1 MIEKSKKNKR
11 SLISE
16 EDVST
21 LMQRYTATTVLALLQ
36 EVAQSDGAKIDW
48 NALVKKTSTGISNA
62 REYQMLWR
70 HLAYRHDLPEK
81 FDDGA
86 HPLDDDDSDLE
97 SELEAFPSVTSEAS
111 TEAAACV
118 KVLIASGLPSDSTH
132 PNNMTVE
139 APLTINIPNG
149 RSLRDT
155 SENSQPAVMRGVN
168 IRVPVSVQKLSL
180 PAQTSCPAS
189 EIYDANGSR
198 SGIFPPRRKRKPWS
212 EAEDMELIAA
222 VQKLGEGNW
231 ASIVRGEFKGDRT
244 ASQLSQRFLY
254 LGHGLI
260 VHGNG
265 HALSFS
271 YLGLLRDLVA
281 NSSQLICKGIYICWA
296 MRVIPSDI
304 AANFFSLCFSP
315 PNYHSL
321 YKQRWAIIRKRHGN
335 MNVGNVSSAPQLS
348 ETQRAARDAVK
359 MALDPYPAAKSSIT
373 NSAGNTST
381 KPHNNCVPPTITAE
395 ASPAQHQSQ
404 QPMTTKSSSI
414 WPVGSS
420 AKSHVMLA
428 KATEKSILSS
438 DPVRAAAVAAGA
450 RIATQSDAASLLK
463 AAQAKNAVHIMPT
476 GSSSIKSSMTG
487 GVSTLLDVNPST
499 RFISSGMATAPITT
513 RPSGPCPGLPKAIS
527 PPSQMKAASSTA
539 QPPQSTPVTSLNA
552 PTEQTNSGLAKAT
565 LLPPQ
570 MKASSSTA
578 QPTQSFPATSLNSQS
593 EPTNPDLAKA
603 TLLPPQM
610 KASSSTAQPTQSCPI
625 TSLNAQSEQTNA
637 ESLPKQGFVTIKDT
651 KASGSQEVANGQV
664 QKDGAHVTVNEPS
677 EHVQEVMAALTN
689 QEAELKSQVGT
700 LESSN
705 GSPKLIMNESGLV
718 NVNGNQVDG
727 SRNADDYKM
736 ACSPIKEAENQSAV
750 QENDENQSERQAE
763 LPSTV
768 SSESCIKVDS
778 IIKTEASNGML
789 DG

>member
-1 MIEKSKKNKR
+1 MIEKSKKNKKGV
-11 SLISE
+11 ISE

-21 LMQRYTATTVLALLQ
+21 LLQRYTATTLLALLQ
-36 EVAQSDGAKIDW
+36 EVAQFDGAKIDW

-70 HLAYRHDLPEK
+70 HLAYRHVLPEK

-132 PNNMTVE
+132 PNNTTVE

-149 RSLRDT
+149 RSLRAT
-155 SENSQPAVMRGVN
+155 SENSQSDVMRGVN

-180 PAQTSCPAS
+180 PAVMSCPAS
-189 EIYDANGSR
+189 EVYDANGSG
-198 SGIFPPRRKRKPWS
+198 SGTFPPRRKRKPWS

-244 ASQLSQRFLY
+244 ASQLSQR
-254 LGHGLI
+254 
-260 VHGNG
+260 
-265 HALSFS
+265 
-271 YLGLLRDLVA
+271 
-281 NSSQLICKGIYICWA
+281 
-296 MRVIPSDI
+296 
-304 AANFFSLCFSP
+304 
-315 PNYHSL
+315 
-321 YKQRWAIIRKRHGN
+321 WAIIRKRHGN
-335 MNVGNVSSAPQLS
+335 LNVGTVSSAPQLS

-359 MALDPYPAAKSSIT
+359 MALDPHPAAKSLIAS
-373 NSAGNTST
+373 SAGTTST
-381 KPHNNCVPPTITAE
+381 KTPNNCASPTITAE

-404 QPMTTKSSSI
+404 QRTMMTKSSSI
-414 WPVGSS
+414 WPVGPA
-420 AKSHVMLA
+420 AKSQVMLA
-428 KATEKSILSS
+428 KASEKSILSS

-487 GVSTLLDVNPST
+487 GISTHLDVNPNT
-499 RFISSGMATAPITT
+499 RFISSGMATAPTTT
-513 RPSGPCPGLPKAIS
+513 RPAASGPCPGLPKATS
-527 PPSQMKAASSTA
+527 P
-539 QPPQSTPVTSLNA
+539 
-552 PTEQTNSGLAKAT
+552 
-565 LLPPQ
+565 PPQ

-578 QPTQSFPATSLNSQS
+578 QHTQSTPVTSFNAQS
-593 EPTNPDLAKA
+593 EQTNSVLAKA
-603 TLLPPQM
+603 TVLPPQM
-610 KASSSTAQPTQSCPI
+610 KASSMTTQNTQSTPI
-625 TSLNAQSEQTNA
+625 TSLSTPSEQSNA
-637 ESLPKQGFVTIKDT
+637 ESSPKQGIVTIKDT
-651 KASGSQEVANGQV
+651 KAFGSQEVANGQV
-664 QKDGAHVTVNEPS
+664 QKDGAHVSVKEPS
-677 EHVQEVMAALTN
+677 EHVQEVKAALTN
-689 QEAELKSQVGT
+689 QEAELKSQVAA

-718 NVNGNQVDG
+718 NVTRNQVGG
-727 SRNADDYKM
+727 SQNADDNKM
-736 ACSPIKEAENQSAV
+736 TCSPIKEAENQSAV
-750 QENDENQSERQAE
+750 QENDENQSVSERQAD
-763 LPSTV
+763 LPSSV
-768 SSESCIKVDS
+768 SNESCIKVDS
-778 IIKTEASNGML
+778 ISKTEASDGMM

>member
-11 SLISE
+11 GVISE

-21 LMQRYTATTVLALLQ
+21 LLQRYTATTLLALLQ
-36 EVAQSDGAKIDW
+36 EVAQFDGAKIDW

-70 HLAYRHDLPEK
+70 HLAYRHVLPEK

-132 PNNMTVE
+132 PNNTTVE

-149 RSLRDT
+149 RSLRAT
-155 SENSQPAVMRGVN
+155 SENSQSDVMRGVN

-180 PAQTSCPAS
+180 PAVMSCPAS
-189 EIYDANGSR
+189 EVYDANGSG
-198 SGIFPPRRKRKPWS
+198 SGTFPPRRKRKPWS

-244 ASQLSQRFLY
+244 ASQLSQR
-254 LGHGLI
+254 
-260 VHGNG
+260 
-265 HALSFS
+265 
-271 YLGLLRDLVA
+271 
-281 NSSQLICKGIYICWA
+281 
-296 MRVIPSDI
+296 
-304 AANFFSLCFSP
+304 
-315 PNYHSL
+315 
-321 YKQRWAIIRKRHGN
+321 WAIIRKRHGN
-335 MNVGNVSSAPQLS
+335 LNVGTVSSAPQLS

-359 MALDPYPAAKSSIT
+359 MALDPHPAAKSLIAS
-373 NSAGNTST
+373 SAGTTST
-381 KPHNNCVPPTITAE
+381 KTPNNCASPTITAE

-404 QPMTTKSSSI
+404 QRTMMTKSSSI
-414 WPVGSS
+414 WPVGPA
-420 AKSHVMLA
+420 AKSQVMLA
-428 KATEKSILSS
+428 KASEKSILSS

-487 GVSTLLDVNPST
+487 GISTHLDVNPNT
-499 RFISSGMATAPITT
+499 RFISSGVATAPTTT
-513 RPSGPCPGLPKAIS
+513 RPAASGPCPGLPKATS
-527 PPSQMKAASSTA
+527 P
-539 QPPQSTPVTSLNA
+539 
-552 PTEQTNSGLAKAT
+552 
-565 LLPPQ
+565 PPQ

-578 QPTQSFPATSLNSQS
+578 QHTQSTPVTSFNAQS
-593 EPTNPDLAKA
+593 EQTNSVLAKA
-603 TLLPPQM
+603 TVLPPQM
-610 KASSSTAQPTQSCPI
+610 KASSMTTQNTQSTPI
-625 TSLNAQSEQTNA
+625 TSLSTPSEQTNA
-637 ESLPKQGFVTIKDT
+637 ESSPKQGIVTIKDT
-651 KASGSQEVANGQV
+651 KAFGSQEVANGQV
-664 QKDGAHVTVNEPS
+664 QKDGAHVFVKEPS
-677 EHVQEVMAALTN
+677 EHVQEVKAALTN
-689 QEAELKSQVGT
+689 QEAELKSQVAA

-718 NVNGNQVDG
+718 NVTGNQVNG
-727 SRNADDYKM
+727 SQNADDNKM
-736 ACSPIKEAENQSAV
+736 TCSPIKEAENQSAV
-750 QENDENQSERQAE
+750 QENDENQSVSERQAD
-763 LPSTV
+763 LPSSV
-768 SSESCIKVDS
+768 SNESCIKVDS
-778 IIKTEASNGML
+778 ISKTEASDGMM

>member
-1 MIEKSKKNKR
+1 MIEKSKKNKKGV
-11 SLISE
+11 ISE

-21 LMQRYTATTVLALLQ
+21 LLQRYTATTLLALLQ
-36 EVAQSDGAKIDW
+36 EVAQFDGAKIDW

-70 HLAYRHDLPEK
+70 HLAYRHVLPEK

-132 PNNMTVE
+132 PNNTTVE

-149 RSLRDT
+149 RSLRAT
-155 SENSQPAVMRGVN
+155 SENSQSDVMRGVN

-180 PAQTSCPAS
+180 PAVTSCPAS
-189 EIYDANGSR
+189 EVYDANGSG
-198 SGIFPPRRKRKPWS
+198 SGTFPPRRKRKPWS

-244 ASQLSQRFLY
+244 ASQLSQR
-254 LGHGLI
+254 
-260 VHGNG
+260 
-265 HALSFS
+265 
-271 YLGLLRDLVA
+271 
-281 NSSQLICKGIYICWA
+281 
-296 MRVIPSDI
+296 
-304 AANFFSLCFSP
+304 
-315 PNYHSL
+315 
-321 YKQRWAIIRKRHGN
+321 WAIIRKRHGN
-335 MNVGNVSSAPQLS
+335 LNVGTVSSAPQLS

-359 MALDPYPAAKSSIT
+359 MALDPHPAAKSLIAS
-373 NSAGNTST
+373 SAGATST
-381 KPHNNCVPPTITAE
+381 KTPINCVPPTITAE

-404 QPMTTKSSSI
+404 QRTMMTKSSSI
-414 WPVGSS
+414 WPVGPA
-420 AKSHVMLA
+420 AKSQVMLA
-428 KATEKSILSS
+428 KASEKSILSS

-487 GVSTLLDVNPST
+487 GISTHLDVNPNT
-499 RFISSGMATAPITT
+499 RFISSGVATAPTTT
-513 RPSGPCPGLPKAIS
+513 RPAASGPCPGLPKATS
-527 PPSQMKAASSTA
+527 P
-539 QPPQSTPVTSLNA
+539 
-552 PTEQTNSGLAKAT
+552 
-565 LLPPQ
+565 PPQ

-578 QPTQSFPATSLNSQS
+578 QHTQSTPVTSFNAQS
-593 EPTNPDLAKA
+593 EQTNSVLAKA
-603 TLLPPQM
+603 TVLPPQM
-610 KASSSTAQPTQSCPI
+610 KASSMTTQNTQSTPI
-625 TSLNAQSEQTNA
+625 TSLSTPSEQTNA
-637 ESLPKQGFVTIKDT
+637 ESSPKQGIVTIKDT
-651 KASGSQEVANGQV
+651 KAFGSQEVANGQV
-664 QKDGAHVTVNEPS
+664 QKDGAHVFVKEPS
-677 EHVQEVMAALTN
+677 EHVQEVKAALTN
-689 QEAELKSQVGT
+689 QEAELKSQVAA

-718 NVNGNQVDG
+718 NVTGNQVDG
-727 SRNADDYKM
+727 SQNADDNKM
-736 ACSPIKEAENQSAV
+736 TCSPIKEAENQSAV
-750 QENDENQSERQAE
+750 QENDENQSVSERQAD
-763 LPSTV
+763 LPSSV
-768 SSESCIKVDS
+768 SNESCIKVDS
-778 IIKTEASNGML
+778 ISKTEASDGMM

>member
-1 MIEKSKKNKR
+1 MIEKSKKNKKGV
-11 SLISE
+11 ISE

-21 LMQRYTATTVLALLQ
+21 LLQRYTATTILALLQ
-36 EVAQSDGAKIDW
+36 EVAQFDGAKIDW

-70 HLAYRHDLPEK
+70 HLAYRHVLPEK

-132 PNNMTVE
+132 PNNTTVE

-149 RSLRDT
+149 RSLRAT
-155 SENSQPAVMRGVN
+155 SENSQSDVMRGVN

-180 PAQTSCPAS
+180 PAVMSCPAS
-189 EIYDANGSR
+189 EVYDANGSG
-198 SGIFPPRRKRKPWS
+198 SGTFPPRRKRKPWS

-244 ASQLSQRFLY
+244 ASQLSQR
-254 LGHGLI
+254 
-260 VHGNG
+260 
-265 HALSFS
+265 
-271 YLGLLRDLVA
+271 
-281 NSSQLICKGIYICWA
+281 
-296 MRVIPSDI
+296 
-304 AANFFSLCFSP
+304 
-315 PNYHSL
+315 
-321 YKQRWAIIRKRHGN
+321 WAIIRKRHGN
-335 MNVGNVSSAPQLS
+335 LNVGTVSSAPQLS

-359 MALDPYPAAKSSIT
+359 MALDPHPAAKSLIAS
-373 NSAGNTST
+373 SAGTTST
-381 KPHNNCVPPTITAE
+381 KTPNNCASPTITAE

-404 QPMTTKSSSI
+404 QRTMMTKSSSI
-414 WPVGSS
+414 WPVGPA
-420 AKSHVMLA
+420 AKSQVMLA
-428 KATEKSILSS
+428 KASEKSILSS

-487 GVSTLLDVNPST
+487 GISTHLDVNPNT
-499 RFISSGMATAPITT
+499 RFISSGMATAPTTT
-513 RPSGPCPGLPKAIS
+513 RPPASGPCPGLPKATS
-527 PPSQMKAASSTA
+527 P
-539 QPPQSTPVTSLNA
+539 
-552 PTEQTNSGLAKAT
+552 
-565 LLPPQ
+565 PPQ

-578 QPTQSFPATSLNSQS
+578 QHTQSTPVTSFNAQS
-593 EPTNPDLAKA
+593 EQTNSVLAKA
-603 TLLPPQM
+603 TVLPPQM
-610 KASSSTAQPTQSCPI
+610 KASSMTTQNTLSTPI
-625 TSLNAQSEQTNA
+625 TSLSTPSEQTND
-637 ESLPKQGFVTIKDT
+637 ESSPKQGIVTIKDT
-651 KASGSQEVANGQV
+651 KAFGSQEVANGQV
-664 QKDGAHVTVNEPS
+664 QKDGAHVSS
-677 EHVQEVMAALTN
+677 EHVQEVKAALTN
-689 QEAELKSQVGT
+689 QEAELKSQVAA

-718 NVNGNQVDG
+718 NVTGNQDDG
-727 SRNADDYKM
+727 SQNADDNKM
-736 ACSPIKEAENQSAV
+736 TCSPIKEAENQSAV
-750 QENDENQSERQAE
+750 QENDENQSVSERQAD
-763 LPSTV
+763 LPSSV
-768 SSESCIKVDS
+768 SNESCIKVDS
-778 IIKTEASNGML
+778 ISKTEASDGMM

>member
-1 MIEKSKKNKR
+1 MIEKSKKNKKGV
-11 SLISE
+11 ISE

-21 LMQRYTATTVLALLQ
+21 LLQRYTATTLLALLQ
-36 EVAQSDGAKIDW
+36 EVAQFDGAKIDW

-70 HLAYRHDLPEK
+70 HLAYRHVLPEK

-132 PNNMTVE
+132 PNNTTVE

-149 RSLRDT
+149 RSLRAT
-155 SENSQPAVMRGVN
+155 SENSQSDVMRGVN

-180 PAQTSCPAS
+180 PAVTSCPAS
-189 EIYDANGSR
+189 EVYDANGSG
-198 SGIFPPRRKRKPWS
+198 SGTFPPRRKRKPWS

-244 ASQLSQRFLY
+244 ASQLSQR
-254 LGHGLI
+254 
-260 VHGNG
+260 
-265 HALSFS
+265 
-271 YLGLLRDLVA
+271 
-281 NSSQLICKGIYICWA
+281 
-296 MRVIPSDI
+296 
-304 AANFFSLCFSP
+304 
-315 PNYHSL
+315 
-321 YKQRWAIIRKRHGN
+321 WAIIRKRHGN
-335 MNVGNVSSAPQLS
+335 LNVGTVSSAPQLS

-359 MALDPYPAAKSSIT
+359 MALDPHPAAKSLIAS
-373 NSAGNTST
+373 S
-381 KPHNNCVPPTITAE
+381 E

-404 QPMTTKSSSI
+404 QRTMMTKSSSI
-414 WPVGSS
+414 WPVGPA
-420 AKSHVMLA
+420 AKSQVMLA
-428 KATEKSILSS
+428 KASEKSILSS

-487 GVSTLLDVNPST
+487 GISTHLDVNPNT
-499 RFISSGMATAPITT
+499 RFISSGVATAPTTT
-513 RPSGPCPGLPKAIS
+513 RPAASGPCPGLPKATS
-527 PPSQMKAASSTA
+527 P
-539 QPPQSTPVTSLNA
+539 
-552 PTEQTNSGLAKAT
+552 
-565 LLPPQ
+565 PPQ

-578 QPTQSFPATSLNSQS
+578 QQTQSTPVTSFNAQS
-593 EPTNPDLAKA
+593 EQTNSVLAKA
-603 TLLPPQM
+603 TVLPPQM
-610 KASSSTAQPTQSCPI
+610 KASSMTTQNTQSTPI
-625 TSLNAQSEQTNA
+625 TSLSTPSEQTNA
-637 ESLPKQGFVTIKDT
+637 ESSPKQGIVTIKDT
-651 KASGSQEVANGQV
+651 KAFGSQEVANGQV
-664 QKDGAHVTVNEPS
+664 QKDGAHVFVKEPS
-677 EHVQEVMAALTN
+677 EHVQEVKAALTN
-689 QEAELKSQVGT
+689 QEAELKSQVAA

-718 NVNGNQVDG
+718 NVTGNQVNG
-727 SRNADDYKM
+727 SQNADDNKM
-736 ACSPIKEAENQSAV
+736 TCSPIKEAENQSAV
-750 QENDENQSERQAE
+750 QENDENQSVSERQAD
-763 LPSTV
+763 LPSSV
-768 SSESCIKVDS
+768 SNESCIKVDS
-778 IIKTEASNGML
+778 ISKTEASDGMM

>member
-1 MIEKSKKNKR
+1 MIEKSKKNKKGV
-11 SLISE
+11 ISE

-21 LMQRYTATTVLALLQ
+21 LLQRYTATTLLALLQ
-36 EVAQSDGAKIDW
+36 EVAQFDGAKIDW

-70 HLAYRHDLPEK
+70 HLAYRHVLPEK

-132 PNNMTVE
+132 PNNTTVE

-149 RSLRDT
+149 RSLRAT
-155 SENSQPAVMRGVN
+155 SENSQSDVMRGVN

-180 PAQTSCPAS
+180 PAVMSCPAS
-189 EIYDANGSR
+189 EVYDANGSG
-198 SGIFPPRRKRKPWS
+198 SGTFPPRRKRKPWS

-244 ASQLSQRFLY
+244 ASQLSQR
-254 LGHGLI
+254 
-260 VHGNG
+260 
-265 HALSFS
+265 
-271 YLGLLRDLVA
+271 
-281 NSSQLICKGIYICWA
+281 
-296 MRVIPSDI
+296 
-304 AANFFSLCFSP
+304 
-315 PNYHSL
+315 
-321 YKQRWAIIRKRHGN
+321 WAIIRKRHGN
-335 MNVGNVSSAPQLS
+335 LNVGTVSSAPQLS

-359 MALDPYPAAKSSIT
+359 MALDPHPAAKSLIAS
-373 NSAGNTST
+373 SAGTTST
-381 KPHNNCVPPTITAE
+381 KTPNNCASPTITAE

-404 QPMTTKSSSI
+404 QRTMMTKSSSI
-414 WPVGSS
+414 WPVGPA
-420 AKSHVMLA
+420 AKSQVMLA
-428 KATEKSILSS
+428 KASEKSILSS

-487 GVSTLLDVNPST
+487 GISTHLDVNPNT
-499 RFISSGMATAPITT
+499 RFISSGVATAPTTT
-513 RPSGPCPGLPKAIS
+513 RPAASGPCPGLPKATS
-527 PPSQMKAASSTA
+527 P
-539 QPPQSTPVTSLNA
+539 
-552 PTEQTNSGLAKAT
+552 
-565 LLPPQ
+565 PPQ

-578 QPTQSFPATSLNSQS
+578 QHTQSTPVTSFNAQS
-593 EPTNPDLAKA
+593 EQTNSVLAKA
-603 TLLPPQM
+603 TVLPPQM
-610 KASSSTAQPTQSCPI
+610 KASSMTTQNTQSTPI
-625 TSLNAQSEQTNA
+625 TSLSTPSEQTNA
-637 ESLPKQGFVTIKDT
+637 ESSPKQGIVTIKDT
-651 KASGSQEVANGQV
+651 KAFGSQEVANGQV
-664 QKDGAHVTVNEPS
+664 QKDGAHVSS
-677 EHVQEVMAALTN
+677 EHVQEVKAALTN
-689 QEAELKSQVGT
+689 QEAELKSQVAA

-718 NVNGNQVDG
+718 NVTGNQVDG
-727 SRNADDYKM
+727 SQNADDNKM
-736 ACSPIKEAENQSAV
+736 TCSPIKEAENQSAV
-750 QENDENQSERQAE
+750 QENDENQSVSERQAD
-763 LPSTV
+763 LPSSV
-768 SSESCIKVDS
+768 SNESCIKVDS
-778 IIKTEASNGML
+778 ISKTEASDGMM

>member
-1 MIEKSKKNKR
+1 MIEKSKKNKKGV
-11 SLISE
+11 ISE

-21 LMQRYTATTVLALLQ
+21 LLQRYTATTLLALLQ
-36 EVAQSDGAKIDW
+36 EVAQFDGAKIDW

-70 HLAYRHDLPEK
+70 HLAYRHVLPEK

-132 PNNMTVE
+132 PNNTTVE

-149 RSLRDT
+149 RSLRAT
-155 SENSQPAVMRGVN
+155 SENSQSDVMRGVN

-180 PAQTSCPAS
+180 PAVMSCPAS
-189 EIYDANGSR
+189 EVYDANGSG
-198 SGIFPPRRKRKPWS
+198 SGTFPPRRKRKPWS

-244 ASQLSQRFLY
+244 ASQLSQR
-254 LGHGLI
+254 
-260 VHGNG
+260 
-265 HALSFS
+265 
-271 YLGLLRDLVA
+271 
-281 NSSQLICKGIYICWA
+281 
-296 MRVIPSDI
+296 
-304 AANFFSLCFSP
+304 
-315 PNYHSL
+315 
-321 YKQRWAIIRKRHGN
+321 WAIIRKRHGN
-335 MNVGNVSSAPQLS
+335 LNVGTVSSAPQLS

-359 MALDPYPAAKSSIT
+359 MALDPHPAAKSLIAS
-373 NSAGNTST
+373 SAGTTST
-381 KPHNNCVPPTITAE
+381 KTPNNCASPTITAE

-404 QPMTTKSSSI
+404 QRTMMTKSSSI
-414 WPVGSS
+414 WPVGPA
-420 AKSHVMLA
+420 AKSQVMLA
-428 KATEKSILSS
+428 KASEKSILSS

-487 GVSTLLDVNPST
+487 GVSTHLDVNPNT
-499 RFISSGMATAPITT
+499 RFISSGMATAPTTT
-513 RPSGPCPGLPKAIS
+513 RPAASGPCPGLPKATS
-527 PPSQMKAASSTA
+527 P
-539 QPPQSTPVTSLNA
+539 L
-552 PTEQTNSGLAKAT
+552 
-565 LLPPQ
+565 PQ

-578 QPTQSFPATSLNSQS
+578 QHTQSTPVTSFNAQS
-593 EPTNPDLAKA
+593 EQTNSVLAKA
-603 TLLPPQM
+603 TVLPPQM
-610 KASSSTAQPTQSCPI
+610 KASSMTTQNTLSTPI
-625 TSLNAQSEQTNA
+625 TSLSTPSEQTNA
-637 ESLPKQGFVTIKDT
+637 ESLPKQGIVTIKDT
-651 KASGSQEVANGQV
+651 KAFGSQEVANGQV
-664 QKDGAHVTVNEPS
+664 QKDGAHVSVKEPS
-677 EHVQEVMAALTN
+677 EHVQEVKAALTN
-689 QEAELKSQVGT
+689 QEAELKSQVAA

-718 NVNGNQVDG
+718 NVTGNQDDG
-727 SRNADDYKM
+727 SQNADDNKM
-736 ACSPIKEAENQSAV
+736 TCSPIKEAENQSAV
-750 QENDENQSERQAE
+750 QENDENQSVSERQAD
-763 LPSTV
+763 LPSSV
-768 SSESCIKVDS
+768 SNESCIKVDS
-778 IIKTEASNGML
+778 ISKTEASDGMM

>member
-1 MIEKSKKNKR
+1 MIEKSKKNKKG
-11 SLISE
+11 LISE

-21 LMQRYTATTVLALLQ
+21 LIQRYTATTVLALLQ

-48 NALVKKTSTGISNA
+48 NALVKRTSTGISNA

-132 PNNMTVE
+132 PNNTTVE

-149 RSLRDT
+149 RSLRAT
-155 SENSQPAVMRGVN
+155 SENSQPAVMQGVN
-168 IRVPVSVQKLSL
+168 ISVPVSVQKLSL

-244 ASQLSQRFLY
+244 ASQLSQR
-254 LGHGLI
+254 
-260 VHGNG
+260 
-265 HALSFS
+265 
-271 YLGLLRDLVA
+271 
-281 NSSQLICKGIYICWA
+281 
-296 MRVIPSDI
+296 
-304 AANFFSLCFSP
+304 
-315 PNYHSL
+315 
-321 YKQRWAIIRKRHGN
+321 WAIIRKRHGN

-359 MALDPYPAAKSSIT
+359 MALDPYPIAKSSIT
-373 NSAGNTST
+373 NSAGTTST
-381 KPHNNCVPPTITAE
+381 KPPNNCVPPTITAE
-395 ASPAQHQSQ
+395 ASPAQHQCQ

-428 KATEKSILSS
+428 KASEKSILSS

-450 RIATQSDAASLLK
+450 RIATQSDAVSLLK

-487 GVSTLLDVNPST
+487 GVSTHLDVNPNT
-499 RFISSGMATAPITT
+499 RFISSGMATAPTTT

-539 QPPQSTPVTSLNA
+539 QPPQSTPVTSLNV
-552 PTEQTNSGLAKAT
+552 PSEQTNSGLAKVT

-570 MKASSSTA
+570 MKASSSAA
-578 QPTQSFPATSLNSQS
+578 QPTQSFPATSLNAQP

-610 KASSSTAQPTQSCPI
+610 KASSSTAHPTQSFPV
-625 TSLNAQSEQTNA
+625 TSLNVQSEQTNA
-637 ESLPKQGFVTIKDT
+637 ESLPKQGMVTIKDT

-664 QKDGAHVTVNEPS
+664 QKDGAHVSVKEPS
-677 EHVQEVMAALTN
+677 EHVQEVIATLTN

-700 LESSN
+700 FESSN

-718 NVNGNQVDG
+718 NFTGNQVDG
-727 SRNADDYKM
+727 SQNADDNKM
-736 ACSPIKEAENQSAV
+736 TCSPIKEAENQSAV
-750 QENDENQSERQAE
+750 QENGGNQSERQAE

-768 SSESCIKVDS
+768 SNESCIKVDS
-778 IIKTEASNGML
+778 ISKTEASNEML

>member
-1 MIEKSKKNKR
+1 MIEKSKKNKKGV
-11 SLISE
+11 ISE

-21 LMQRYTATTVLALLQ
+21 LLQRYTATTLLALLQ
-36 EVAQSDGAKIDW
+36 EVAQFDGAKIDW

-70 HLAYRHDLPEK
+70 HLAYRHVLPEK

-132 PNNMTVE
+132 PNNTTVE

-149 RSLRDT
+149 RSLRAT
-155 SENSQPAVMRGVN
+155 SENSQSDVMRGVN

-180 PAQTSCPAS
+180 PAVMSCPAS
-189 EIYDANGSR
+189 EVYDANGSG
-198 SGIFPPRRKRKPWS
+198 SGTFPPRRKRKPWS

-244 ASQLSQRFLY
+244 ASQLSQR
-254 LGHGLI
+254 
-260 VHGNG
+260 
-265 HALSFS
+265 
-271 YLGLLRDLVA
+271 
-281 NSSQLICKGIYICWA
+281 
-296 MRVIPSDI
+296 
-304 AANFFSLCFSP
+304 
-315 PNYHSL
+315 
-321 YKQRWAIIRKRHGN
+321 WAIIRKRHGN
-335 MNVGNVSSAPQLS
+335 LNVGTVSSAPQLS

-359 MALDPYPAAKSSIT
+359 MALDPHPAAKSLIAS
-373 NSAGNTST
+373 SAGTTST
-381 KPHNNCVPPTITAE
+381 KTPNNCASPTITAE

-404 QPMTTKSSSI
+404 QRTMMTKSSSI
-414 WPVGSS
+414 WPVGPA
-420 AKSHVMLA
+420 AKSQVMLA
-428 KATEKSILSS
+428 KASEKSILSS

-487 GVSTLLDVNPST
+487 GISTHLDVNPNT
-499 RFISSGMATAPITT
+499 RFISSGVATAPTTT
-513 RPSGPCPGLPKAIS
+513 RPAASGPCPGLPKATS
-527 PPSQMKAASSTA
+527 P
-539 QPPQSTPVTSLNA
+539 
-552 PTEQTNSGLAKAT
+552 
-565 LLPPQ
+565 PPQ

-578 QPTQSFPATSLNSQS
+578 QQTQSTPVTSFNAQS
-593 EPTNPDLAKA
+593 EQTNSVLAKA
-603 TLLPPQM
+603 TVLPPQM
-610 KASSSTAQPTQSCPI
+610 KASSMTTQNTQSTPI
-625 TSLNAQSEQTNA
+625 TSLSTPSEQTNA
-637 ESLPKQGFVTIKDT
+637 ESSPKQGIVTIKDT
-651 KASGSQEVANGQV
+651 KAFGSQEVANGQV
-664 QKDGAHVTVNEPS
+664 QKDGAHVSS
-677 EHVQEVMAALTN
+677 EHVQEVKAALTN
-689 QEAELKSQVGT
+689 QEAELKSQVAA

-718 NVNGNQVDG
+718 NVTGNQVNG
-727 SRNADDYKM
+727 SQNADDNKM
-736 ACSPIKEAENQSAV
+736 TCSPIKEAENQSAV
-750 QENDENQSERQAE
+750 QENDENQSVSERQAD
-763 LPSTV
+763 LPSSV
-768 SSESCIKVDS
+768 SNESCIKVDS
-778 IIKTEASNGML
+778 ISKTEASDGMM

>member
-1 MIEKSKKNKR
+1 MIEKSKKNKKGV
-11 SLISE
+11 ISE

-21 LMQRYTATTVLALLQ
+21 LLQRYTATTLLALLQ
-36 EVAQSDGAKIDW
+36 EVAQFDGAKIDW

-70 HLAYRHDLPEK
+70 HLAYRHVLPEK

-132 PNNMTVE
+132 PNNTTVE

-149 RSLRDT
+149 RSLRAT
-155 SENSQPAVMRGVN
+155 SENSQSDVMRGVN

-180 PAQTSCPAS
+180 PAVMSCPAS
-189 EIYDANGSR
+189 EVYDANGSG
-198 SGIFPPRRKRKPWS
+198 SGTFPPRRKRKPWS

-244 ASQLSQRFLY
+244 ASQLSQR
-254 LGHGLI
+254 
-260 VHGNG
+260 
-265 HALSFS
+265 
-271 YLGLLRDLVA
+271 
-281 NSSQLICKGIYICWA
+281 
-296 MRVIPSDI
+296 
-304 AANFFSLCFSP
+304 
-315 PNYHSL
+315 
-321 YKQRWAIIRKRHGN
+321 WAIIRKRHGN
-335 MNVGNVSSAPQLS
+335 LNVGTVSSAPQLS

-359 MALDPYPAAKSSIT
+359 MALDPHPAAKSLIAS
-373 NSAGNTST
+373 S
-381 KPHNNCVPPTITAE
+381 E

-404 QPMTTKSSSI
+404 QRTMMTKSSSI
-414 WPVGSS
+414 WPVGPA
-420 AKSHVMLA
+420 AKSQVMLA
-428 KATEKSILSS
+428 KASEKSILSS

-487 GVSTLLDVNPST
+487 GISTHLDVNPNT
-499 RFISSGMATAPITT
+499 RFISSGMATAPTTT
-513 RPSGPCPGLPKAIS
+513 RPPASGPCPGLPKATS
-527 PPSQMKAASSTA
+527 P
-539 QPPQSTPVTSLNA
+539 
-552 PTEQTNSGLAKAT
+552 
-565 LLPPQ
+565 PPQ

-578 QPTQSFPATSLNSQS
+578 QHTQSTPVTSFNAQS
-593 EPTNPDLAKA
+593 EQTNSVLAKA
-603 TLLPPQM
+603 TVLPPQM
-610 KASSSTAQPTQSCPI
+610 KASSMTTQNTLSTPI
-625 TSLNAQSEQTNA
+625 TSSTPSEQTNA
-637 ESLPKQGFVTIKDT
+637 ESSPKQGIVTIKDT
-651 KASGSQEVANGQV
+651 KAFGSQEVANGQV
-664 QKDGAHVTVNEPS
+664 QRDGAHVSS
-677 EHVQEVMAALTN
+677 EHVQEVKAALTN
-689 QEAELKSQVGT
+689 QEAELKSQVAA

-718 NVNGNQVDG
+718 NVTGNQVDG
-727 SRNADDYKM
+727 SQNADDNKM
-736 ACSPIKEAENQSAV
+736 TCSPIKEAENQSAV
-750 QENDENQSERQAE
+750 QENDENQSVSERQAD
-763 LPSTV
+763 LPSSV
-768 SSESCIKVDS
+768 SNESCIKVDS
-778 IIKTEASNGML
+778 ISKTEASDGMM

>member
-1 MIEKSKKNKR
+1 MIEKSKKNKKG
-11 SLISE
+11 LISE

-21 LMQRYTATTVLALLQ
+21 LIQRYTATTVLALLQ

-48 NALVKKTSTGISNA
+48 NALVKRTSTGISNA

-132 PNNMTVE
+132 PNNTTVE

-149 RSLRDT
+149 RSLRAT
-155 SENSQPAVMRGVN
+155 SENSQPAVMQGVN
-168 IRVPVSVQKLSL
+168 ISVPVSVQKLSL

-244 ASQLSQRFLY
+244 ASQLSQR
-254 LGHGLI
+254 
-260 VHGNG
+260 
-265 HALSFS
+265 
-271 YLGLLRDLVA
+271 
-281 NSSQLICKGIYICWA
+281 
-296 MRVIPSDI
+296 
-304 AANFFSLCFSP
+304 
-315 PNYHSL
+315 
-321 YKQRWAIIRKRHGN
+321 WAIIRKRHGN

-359 MALDPYPAAKSSIT
+359 MALDPYPIAKSSIT
-373 NSAGNTST
+373 NSAGTTST
-381 KPHNNCVPPTITAE
+381 KPPNNCVPPTITAE
-395 ASPAQHQSQ
+395 ASPAQHQCQ

-428 KATEKSILSS
+428 KASEKSILSS

-450 RIATQSDAASLLK
+450 RIATQSDAVSLLK

-487 GVSTLLDVNPST
+487 GVSTHLDVNPNT
-499 RFISSGMATAPITT
+499 RFISSGMATAPTTT
-513 RPSGPCPGLPKAIS
+513 RP
-527 PPSQMKAASSTA
+527 T
-539 QPPQSTPVTSLNA
+539 PQSTPVTSLNV
-552 PTEQTNSGLAKAT
+552 PSEQTNSGLAKVT

-578 QPTQSFPATSLNSQS
+578 QPTQSFPATSLNAQP

-610 KASSSTAQPTQSCPI
+610 KASSSTAHPTQSFPV
-625 TSLNAQSEQTNA
+625 TSLNVQSEQTNA
-637 ESLPKQGFVTIKDT
+637 ESLPKQGMVTIKDT

-664 QKDGAHVTVNEPS
+664 QKDGAHVSVKEPS
-677 EHVQEVMAALTN
+677 EHVQEVIATLTN

-700 LESSN
+700 FESSN

-718 NVNGNQVDG
+718 NFTGNQVDG
-727 SRNADDYKM
+727 SQNADDNKM
-736 ACSPIKEAENQSAV
+736 TCSPIKEAENQSAV
-750 QENDENQSERQAE
+750 QENGGNQSERQAE

-768 SSESCIKVDS
+768 SNESCIKVDS
-778 IIKTEASNGML
+778 ISKTEASNEML

>member
-11 SLISE
+11 GVISE

-21 LMQRYTATTVLALLQ
+21 LLQRYTATTLLALLQ
-36 EVAQSDGAKIDW
+36 EVAQFDGAKIDW

-70 HLAYRHDLPEK
+70 HLAYRHVLPEK

-132 PNNMTVE
+132 PNNTTVE

-149 RSLRDT
+149 RSLRAT
-155 SENSQPAVMRGVN
+155 SENSQSDVMRGVN

-180 PAQTSCPAS
+180 PAVMSCPAS
-189 EIYDANGSR
+189 EVYDANGSG
-198 SGIFPPRRKRKPWS
+198 SGTFPPRRKRKPWS

-244 ASQLSQRFLY
+244 ASQLSQR
-254 LGHGLI
+254 
-260 VHGNG
+260 
-265 HALSFS
+265 
-271 YLGLLRDLVA
+271 
-281 NSSQLICKGIYICWA
+281 
-296 MRVIPSDI
+296 
-304 AANFFSLCFSP
+304 
-315 PNYHSL
+315 
-321 YKQRWAIIRKRHGN
+321 WAIIRKRHGN
-335 MNVGNVSSAPQLS
+335 LNVGTVSSAPQLS

-359 MALDPYPAAKSSIT
+359 MALDPHPAAKSLIAS
-373 NSAGNTST
+373 SAGTTST
-381 KPHNNCVPPTITAE
+381 KTPNNCASPTITAE

-404 QPMTTKSSSI
+404 QRTMMTKSSSI
-414 WPVGSS
+414 WPVGPA
-420 AKSHVMLA
+420 AKSQVMLA
-428 KATEKSILSS
+428 KASEKSILSS

-487 GVSTLLDVNPST
+487 GISTHLDVNPNT
-499 RFISSGMATAPITT
+499 RFISSGVATAPTTT
-513 RPSGPCPGLPKAIS
+513 RPAASGPCPGLPKATS
-527 PPSQMKAASSTA
+527 P
-539 QPPQSTPVTSLNA
+539 
-552 PTEQTNSGLAKAT
+552 
-565 LLPPQ
+565 PPQ

-578 QPTQSFPATSLNSQS
+578 QQTQSTPVTSFNAQS
-593 EPTNPDLAKA
+593 EQTNSVLAKA
-603 TLLPPQM
+603 TVLPPQM
-610 KASSSTAQPTQSCPI
+610 KASSMTTQNTQSTPI
-625 TSLNAQSEQTNA
+625 TSLSTPSEQTNA
-637 ESLPKQGFVTIKDT
+637 ESSPKQGIVTIKDT
-651 KASGSQEVANGQV
+651 KAFGSQEVANGQV
-664 QKDGAHVTVNEPS
+664 QKDGAHVFVKEPS
-677 EHVQEVMAALTN
+677 EHVQEVKAALTN
-689 QEAELKSQVGT
+689 QEAELKSQVAA

-718 NVNGNQVDG
+718 NVTGNQVNG
-727 SRNADDYKM
+727 SQNADDNKM
-736 ACSPIKEAENQSAV
+736 TCSPIKEAENQSAV
-750 QENDENQSERQAE
+750 QENDENQSVSERQAD
-763 LPSTV
+763 LPSSV
-768 SSESCIKVDS
+768 SNESCIKVDS
-778 IIKTEASNGML
+778 ISKTEASDGMM